1 MRIKAK
7 QLDAL
12 VGQARWNT
20 TGVAIPDGASAVVT
34 SHFNGRVGGG
44 ADAAVGVYT
53 QSPQN
58 KVYLRDKL
66 TGKAIVDGSPENNQ
80 VYARLTELGNV
91 WTLSFYI
98 APAGAEEVFS
108 FTGHPS
114 VGNEFDYR
122 WCETIQLANALP
134 TAVVDVGESIDE
146 ILATSPAAHNH
157 IQESLLVTA
166 NGQQVFTLS
175 QTPKDPLDVVLTVN
189 GLRYNNGAG
198 KDFTVAG
205 TALTWTD
212 LSFALDTTDSVVVD
226 YAF

>member
-20 TGVAIPDGASAVVT
+20 SGVVIPNGSSADVT
-34 SHFNGRVGGG
+34 SHFNGRVSSGS
-44 ADAAVGVYT
+44 DSQIGVYT

-58 KVYLRDKL
+58 KIYLRDKL
-66 TGKAIVDGSPENNQ
+66 TGKAIVDGSTENNQ
-80 VYARLTELGNV
+80 VYARLTELGGV
-91 WTLSFYI
+91 WTLSFYS
-98 APAGAEEVFS
+98 APAGAETAFS
-108 FTGHPS
+108 FADHAD
-114 VGNEFDYR
+114 VGKEFDYR
-122 WCETIQLANALP
+122 WCETIQLANAMP

-157 IQESLLVTA
+157 IQESLVVAA
-166 NGQQVFTLS
+166 NGQTVFTLS
-175 QTPKDPLDVVLTVN
+175 QTPKDPLDVVLSVN

-198 KDFTVAG
+198 KDFTVTG
-205 TALTWTD
+205 TAVTWAD
-212 LSFALDTTDSVVVD
+212 PSFTLETTDRVVVD